1 MLVTRLFRT
10 LAIAVSFALAA
21 PGAALA
27 RTQPQGTV
35 DDARLREL
43 SGLVVSPS
51 DPARYWA
58 HNDSGNPADLFALDR
73 AGRVLARVGIRDAVA
88 FDWED
93 IAAFTLRGQPY
104 LAIAD
109 SGDNLR
115 WRGTLEIVV
124 VHEPAPRRG
133 SDGLVLSPAWTLRV
147 RLPDGAR
154 DIEALGADAARAQFW
169 MVEKTDGD
177 PTLYRLPLH
186 AQDMVIAQASG
197 TLRLGAACHVAAKP
211 CVRAGRVTALDFD
224 RAARQALLL
233 TTQGAYW
240 YRRAPAQ
247 DWQQAF
253 AGVPVFIPL
262 PRLRQPEALAFDAD
276 GQGFTVSSEGR
287 KAPLLHV
294 DLPAR
299 R

>member
-1 MLVTRLFRT
+1 MLVTRPFRT
-10 LAIAVSFALAA
+10 LAIALSFALAA

-27 RTQPQGTV
+27 RTQPQGAV

-58 HNDSGNPADLFALDR
+58 HNDSGNAAELFALDR
-73 AGRVLARVGIRDAVA
+73 AGQVLARVGIRDAAA

-93 IAAFTLRGQPY
+93 IATFTLRGQPY

-115 WRGTLEIVV
+115 WRDVLEIVV

-169 MVEKTDGD
+169 MVEKTDAD
-177 PTLYRLPLH
+177 PALYRLPLR

-197 TLRLGAACHVAAKP
+197 TLQLGAACRVAAKP
-211 CVRAGRVTALDFD
+211 CARAGRVTALDFD
-224 RAARQALLL
+224 RTARQALLL
-233 TTQGAYW
+233 TAQGAYW

-253 AGVPVFIPL
+253 AGAPVFIPL

-299 R
+299 H

>member
-1 MLVTRLFRT
+1 
-10 LAIAVSFALAA
+10 
-21 PGAALA
+21 
-27 RTQPQGTV
+27 
-35 DDARLREL
+35 
-43 SGLVVSPS
+43 
-51 DPARYWA
+51 
-58 HNDSGNPADLFALDR
+58 NDSGNPADLFALDR
-73 AGRVLARVGIRDAVA
+73 AGQVLARVGLRDAAA

-177 PTLYRLPLH
+177 PTLYRLPLR

-197 TLRLGAACHVAAKP
+197 TLRLGAACRVAAKP

-233 TTQGAYW
+233 TAQGAYW
-240 YRRAPAQ
+240 
-247 DWQQAF
+247 
-253 AGVPVFIPL
+253 
-262 PRLRQPEALAFDAD
+262 
-276 GQGFTVSSEGR
+276 
-287 KAPLLHV
+287 
-294 DLPAR
+294 
-299 R
+299 